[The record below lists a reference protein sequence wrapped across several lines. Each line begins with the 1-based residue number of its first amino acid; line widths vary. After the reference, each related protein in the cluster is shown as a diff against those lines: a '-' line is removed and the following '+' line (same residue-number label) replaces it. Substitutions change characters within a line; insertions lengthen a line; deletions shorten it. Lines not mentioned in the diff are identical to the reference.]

1 VDLKNLLLD
10 ALRGL
15 LTELAVGP
23 PGKSAYVLNP
33 GDRGLLESLRALSAA
48 QASARP
54 QGRSSIASHVH
65 HLHYGFTLMNR
76 WARGE
81 DPFTDA
87 DWSQSWR
94 QQEVDEAS
102 WTRLLTALG
111 DEIKTWR
118 EAIGSREWDPV
129 VMSGTIG
136 SVAHL
141 AYHLGAIRQLNAAAA
156 GPRESQ

>member
-1 VDLKNLLLD
+1 MDLNSLLVD
-10 ALRGL
+10 ALKGL

-33 GDRGLLESLRALSAA
+33 GDRGLLESLRALPAA

-87 DWSQSWR
+87 NWGESWR
-94 QQEVDEAS
+94 QQQIDEAA
-102 WTRLLTALG
+102 WARLLTALG
-111 DEIKTWR
+111 DEIKKWH
-118 EAIGSREWDPV
+118 EALGSREWDPV
-129 VMSGTIG
+129 VISGTIG

-141 AYHLGAIRQLNAAAA
+141 AYHIGAIRQLNAAAA
-156 GPRESQ
+156 GPRETH